1 MPAPTTPIL
10 LTRSFRLAA
19 PPKHA
24 GLVPFLSLFLLL
36 IVFFLFLNSLSRV
49 EVDRTHR
56 VLGSLSTTF
65 SADVIGPEPVLGPAA
80 GPIAGAIR
88 LQRDLTGLLR
98 VQMTIAGIEIVRLG
112 TEVQVSM
119 PAHVL
124 FRDGEAR
131 PSTQRSDFLDWVVS
145 AARDAPLGLRH
156 EVELLMGAADAAQAG
171 LGLPAQR
178 AAGLAD
184 ALAARG
190 APESALAAGVF
201 DGSDGTLRL
210 IFRVIEGDAGERR

>member
-1 MPAPTTPIL
+1 M
-10 LTRSFRLAA
+10 AA

-24 GLVPFLSLFLLL
+24 GLMPFLSLFLLL
-36 IVFFLFLNSLSRV
+36 IVLFLFLNSLSRV

-65 SADVIGPEPVLGPAA
+65 RADVIGPELAFAPAA

-112 TEVQVSM
+112 TEVQVNM

-131 PSTQRSDFLDWVVS
+131 PSAGRTDFLDWVAG

-156 EVELLMGAADAAQAG
+156 EVELLVGAPVTAQAG
-171 LGLPAQR
+171 LGLPARR
-178 AAGLAD
+178 AAALAD
-184 ALAARG
+184 ALVAQG
-190 APESALAAGVF
+190 APESSLAAGVF
-201 DGSDGTLRL
+201 EDPDGSLRL